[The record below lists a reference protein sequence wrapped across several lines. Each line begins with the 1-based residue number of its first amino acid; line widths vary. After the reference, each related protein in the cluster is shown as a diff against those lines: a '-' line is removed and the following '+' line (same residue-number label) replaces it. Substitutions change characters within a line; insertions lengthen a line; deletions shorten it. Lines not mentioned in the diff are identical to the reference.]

1 MLTRQHLAY
10 DRSVDQRLSADE
22 LATWVA
28 WKRASD
34 TVWDQVVAAITAA
47 SGLSAAD
54 FSVLTRAVEGSRPL
68 RQQDLVD
75 DLGWSRSRLSRQ
87 VARME
92 ERGLVRRTA
101 SPSSTLVEATAE
113 GRRRVAVA
121 RSAHAEAVRAALLT
135 RVGEAEREAFWRTVR
150 TLAGE

>member
-1 MLTRQHLAY
+1 MFTRQHLAY
-10 DRSVDQRLSADE
+10 DRTVDERLDADE
-22 LATWVA
+22 LTGWVA

-34 TVWDQVVAAITAA
+34 AVWDHVVAAIIAA

-54 FSVLTRAVEGSRPL
+54 FSVLTRAVEGTQPL

-101 SPSSTLVEATAE
+101 SPASTVVEATAE

-121 RSAHAEAVRAALLT
+121 RSAHAEAVRTALLE

-150 TLAGE
+150 VLGEQ